1 MRNMAVKIRP
11 RHEDRKVELLYEY
24 TEKKLNEKREPDMV
38 ISLDIANAMAFAN
51 QLTKAVEILLN
62 DGVHKWQLENQ
73 HQYLLKRI
81 QHIERKYN
89 GILWL

>member
-1 MRNMAVKIRP
+1 MRNMVVKIRP

-51 QLTKAVEILLN
+51 QLTEAVEILLN
-62 DGVHKWQLENQ
+62 DGVPQMAVGKSTPILAEEDPTH
-73 HQYLLKRI
+73 
-81 QHIERKYN
+81 RKK
-89 GILWL
+89 I